1 MATLMKKEG
10 RIGLKSIED
19 NLIAKTKL
27 FEYSAKADTMLAN
40 MVRGVENFAM
50 PTMDCFAMEICP
62 DYGKELVNMYNGTMG
77 LYDVVNEIPDDLK
90 VLQASVFD
98 SLCYGYN
105 TGNETVSIYTLNLSL
120 LGIDEDPLDDKFLKK
135 VAEQNSLGI
144 VVAYRVDLELVEN
157 TNDNSIYDFKLVMP
171 RKPNIIDNENIVLV
185 PILVGVRFFTM
196 LKTYMDKKFVLMIKQ
211 FMSDGNLIKTRCVTE
226 NVPVIAKYSY
236 TGDVSL
242 PENLLKSKY
251 DFLNATAYVPS
262 IGAPCTTSMLTGI
275 HPFAV
280 TEIRRL
286 EGASQLKEY
295 GVYKDSKPMETEA
308 KKSIIVRY
316 LNDAALDSVMQV
328 GYQTYI
334 NDCPRSDITNLFGAS
349 EAVVYSYLDSL
360 NREEL
365 NDCVKRLP
373 KNYILRAK
381 KISEMYSC
389 LRDATKDEIA
399 NIYDTLKQHVCK
411 IMLKR
416 KTAGFTSITCTNDS
430 DCLKTIYGDDYFN
443 KYESFGVRVKRMI
456 YEMRQVSDL
465 ESLLVK
471 YGFDVKMDAL
481 VNFTKENYGKVND
494 ENLIS
499 GMYGIYSKKRK
510 TSSDNDNLI
519 MVRCT
524 NATIG
529 ENGVVNEYYKF
540 IDITKIERVLIL
552 S

>member
-27 FEYSAKADTMLAN
+27 FKHSAKADTMLAN
-40 MVRGVENFAM
+40 MVRGLEDFAM
-50 PTMDCFAMEICP
+50 PTMDCFAMEVCP
-62 DYGKELVNMYNGTMG
+62 DYGKELLNMYNGTMG

-135 VAEQNSLGI
+135 VAEQNALGI
-144 VVAYRVDLELVEN
+144 VVAYRVDLELVESSA
-157 TNDNSIYDFKLVMP
+157 DNSIYDFKLVMP

-185 PILVGVRFFTM
+185 PILIGVRFFTM
-196 LKTYMDKKFVLMIKQ
+196 LKTYMAKKFVLMVKQ
-211 FMSDGNLIKTRCVTE
+211 LMSDGNLVKTRCITE

-242 PENLLKSKY
+242 PANLLKSKY

-286 EGASQLKEY
+286 EGSSQLKEY
-295 GVYKDSKPMETEA
+295 GIYKDSKPMETEA

-316 LNDAALDSVMQV
+316 LNDASLNSDMQL
-328 GYQTYI
+328 GYQEYI
-334 NDCPRSDITNLFGAS
+334 NNCPRADITNLFGAS
-349 EAVVYSYLDSL
+349 EAVIYSYLDSL
-360 NREEL
+360 SKAEL

-373 KNYILRAK
+373 KEYILKAK
-381 KISEMYSC
+381 NISEMYTC
-389 LRDATKDEIA
+389 LREATEGEMA
-399 NIYDTLKQHVCK
+399 SIYDTLKQHVCK
-411 IMLKR
+411 IMIKR
-416 KTAGFTSITCTNDS
+416 KTAGFTSIACTNDS

-443 KYESFGVRVKRMI
+443 KYESFGVRVKYMI
-456 YEMRQVSDL
+456 NEMRQVSDL

-499 GMYGIYSKKRK
+499 GMYDIYSKRRNA
-510 TSSDNDNLI
+510 SSDNDNLI
-519 MVRCT
+519 RVRCT

-529 ENGVVNEYYKF
+529 ENGAVHEYYKY